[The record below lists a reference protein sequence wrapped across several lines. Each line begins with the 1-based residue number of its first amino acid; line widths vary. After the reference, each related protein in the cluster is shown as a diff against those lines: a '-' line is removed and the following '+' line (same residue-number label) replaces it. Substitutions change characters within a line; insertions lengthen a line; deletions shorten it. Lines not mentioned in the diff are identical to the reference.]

1 MKIYLLACN
10 LFLGLTILLSLN
22 CYGQV
27 VKVIYEATAVKVEN
41 ENTQT
46 QHVMSEIAKQSNE
59 ALKNIDFFAISN
71 NQWNHVFYEKAMSD
85 DSRIGDWSQV
95 AVSIAID
102 SDQFFIDYLNQKAY
116 YESSL
121 VNKIRS
127 VELSNV
133 EWSISSDSKEILG
146 YTCYKAKAKII
157 DSQSEGKLVPPM
169 EAWFAP
175 KLSFRGGPTAY
186 ANLPGM
192 ILEVT
197 SSKITFMA
205 KKIEFIEKDI
215 LKIPQYKSDNIL
227 THEQWT
233 SYFEKNTPRPALRKQ

>member
-1 MKIYLLACN
+1 MRIYRLVFN
-10 LFLGLTILLSLN
+10 LILGLTILLSLN

-27 VKVIYEATAVKVEN
+27 VKVTYEATAVKVEN

-85 DSRIGDWSQV
+85 DSRIGDWSEV

-102 SDQFFIDYLNQKAY
+102 SDQLFIDYLNQKAY

-127 VELSNV
+127 VELSNIV
-133 EWSISSDSKEILG
+133 WSISSDSKEILG

-157 DSQSEGKLVPPM
+157 DSESEGKLVPPT

-175 KLSFRGGPTAY
+175 ELTTRGGPTAY
-186 ANLPGM
+186 ATLPGM
-192 ILEVT
+192 ILEVK
-197 SSKITFMA
+197 SSKILFKA
-205 KKIEFIEKDI
+205 KRIQFVKERVLKTPNYDSEDI
-215 LKIPQYKSDNIL
+215 LSHK
-227 THEQWT
+227 EWVA
-233 SYFEKNTPRPALRKQ
+233 YFENNNTRLRPTKQ